1 MCVFMFGVLGDDTDA
16 GLFPT
21 CKFLFSTSMKI
32 TIDISLSAYATL
44 VALAKMEGR
53 LTPADHLSA
62 TVEEVLR
69 DLGDM
74 MPRTPQTKRRTV
86 GPKILKN

>member
-1 MCVFMFGVLGDDTDA
+1 
-16 GLFPT
+16 
-21 CKFLFSTSMKI
+21 MKI
-32 TIDISLSAYATL
+32 TIDITPSAYATL
-44 VALAKMEGR
+44 VELAKMEGR

-74 MPRTPQTKRRTV
+74 MPHRAPAKCRTV
-86 GPKILKN
+86 KRKILKN

>member
-1 MCVFMFGVLGDDTDA
+1 MFGVLGDDTDA

-62 TVEEVLR
+62 TVEEVLS

-86 GPKILKN
+86 RPKILKN